1 MKIGIGLSAPDFQYD
16 IHALVQSFFPDDE
29 LVLFGPLDTEKAAG
43 VYDRTMYVKI
53 PELTDRK
60 AAKNIL
66 KKELYREL
74 SAMTAQSLPWG
85 VLGGIR
91 PVRIPMQA
99 LKEGR
104 TEEEAKQLLQNE
116 YLVSPEKAD
125 LAVRIALKEMEVVN
139 DILPKGPS
147 MSLYVHIPFCPTI
160 CAYCSFSSRPMKI
173 WNRIGEGYLNALFK
187 DIEESAKIAEGTYE
201 GPLTIYI
208 GGGTPTILNA
218 SQLDRLL
225 ERIENSFDLRGLK
238 EFTVEAGRP
247 DTLDAEKLNVLLK
260 HGVNRISVN
269 PQSMNEETLK
279 RIGRQHTAEDVRRA
293 FFTARE
299 CGFDNINMDIILGLP
314 GEGAE
319 EVSRTLDEI
328 ADLSPESLTV
338 HALAVKRASRIRS
351 EILEDRMK
359 DPFADRDGSFR
370 GLRFEN
376 SAELQDMVYRR
387 AAGAGM
393 HPYYLYRQKN
403 MRGNLENTGFS
414 IDGKEC
420 IYNIIMM
427 EELQSVISCGA
438 GGISKRIFPDGRI
451 ERCDAVKDAE
461 LYIQNTDEMIQRK
474 RELFSKEKD

>member
-1 MKIGIGLSAPDFQYD
+1 MRIGVGLSASDFQYD

-29 LVLFGPLDTEKAAG
+29 LTLFGPEDTDKAAG
-43 VYDRTMYVKI
+43 SYDRKLNVKI
-53 PELTDRK
+53 PDLPDRK
-60 AAKNIL
+60 TAKNIL
-66 KKELYREL
+66 KKELYNKL
-74 SAMTAQSLPWG
+74 SSETGQTLPWG

-99 LKEGR
+99 LREGYS
-104 TEEEAKQLLQNE
+104 EEEAKQILKNE
-116 YLVSPEKAD
+116 YLVSSEKAD
-125 LAVRIALKEMEVVN
+125 LAVRIALREMEAL
-139 DILPKGPS
+139 DGMIPTEPS
-147 MSLYVHIPFCPTI
+147 VSLYVNIPFCPTI
-160 CAYCSFSSRPMKI
+160 CAYCSFSSRPLKV
-173 WNRIGEGYLNALFK
+173 WNRIGEDYLNALFR
-187 DIEESAKIAEGTYE
+187 DLEESAKLTEGTYK

-218 SQLDRLL
+218 YQLDRLL
-225 ERIENSFDLRGLK
+225 ERIEKSFDLSGLK
-238 EFTVEAGRP
+238 EYTVEAGRP
-247 DTLDAEKLNVLLK
+247 DTLDSEKLKVLK
-260 HGVNRISVN
+260 QHGVNRISVN

-279 RIGRQHTAEDVRRA
+279 RIGRQHTAEEVRRA

-319 EVSRTLDEI
+319 EVSRTLNEI
-328 ADLSPESLTV
+328 MELSPESLTV

-359 DPFADRDGSFR
+359 DPGADRDGSFR
-370 GLRFEN
+370 GLKFEN
-376 SAELQDMVYRR
+376 SAELQNMVYSR
-387 AAGAGM
+387 AAAAGM

-438 GGISKRIFPDGRI
+438 GGISRRIYPDGRI
-451 ERCDAVKDAE
+451 ERCDAVKDAD
-461 LYIQNTDEMIQRK
+461 LYIKNTDEMIQRK
-474 RELFSKEKD
+474 RELF